1 MSNTVTIRGRIAT
14 TRLRAGEVVTVEHTD
29 AVQALIERGYVTV
42 VDAPDT
48 GGSLVG
54 TVTPDAGADEP
65 QEDVEDVEEGPVP
78 PARSASKADW
88 QEFLDGQGIL
98 VDADL
103 TRDELVALWHE

>member
-1 MSNTVTIRGRIAT
+1 MNSTVTIRGRIAT
-14 TRLRAGEVVTVEHTD
+14 TRLRAGETVTVEHTD
-29 AVQALIERGYVTV
+29 AVQALIDRGYVTV
-42 VDAPDT
+42 VDTPDA

-65 QEDVEDVEEGPVP
+65 QEDVEEGPVP
-78 PARSASKADW
+78 PSRSASKADW